1 MPFDLAESYVIEV
14 ERQLGASL
22 PVSYRTSMLIE
33 NGGELETE
41 EDDWQQYPIADTSDR
56 KHLSRTANHILKE
69 TEACLDWP
77 GFPANALAIA
87 GNGCGDQLVFL
98 KEGNTFQ
105 STVYRWS
112 HETHDLQKVADDF
125 SEIKE
130 L

>member
-1 MPFDLAESYVIEV
+1 MPFDLAESYVIEA

-56 KHLSRTANHILKE
+56 KRLSRTANHILKE
-69 TEACLDWP
+69 TEACLDWS

-105 STVYRWS
+105 STVYHWS
-112 HETHDLQKVADDF
+112 HETHDLQKVANDF
-125 SEIKE
+125 TEIKA